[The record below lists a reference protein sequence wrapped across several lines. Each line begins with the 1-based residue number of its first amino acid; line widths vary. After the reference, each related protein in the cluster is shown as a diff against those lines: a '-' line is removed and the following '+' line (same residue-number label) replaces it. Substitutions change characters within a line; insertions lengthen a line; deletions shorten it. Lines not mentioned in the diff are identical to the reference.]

1 MNEKQ
6 LVEDFKRVEVEYER
20 VFKAV
25 HDFFL
30 PLANAAYEAKD
41 MERLQ
46 DLVRRC
52 PEHVAK
58 CFILDQIRQLRRDL
72 ENGG

>member
-1 MNEKQ
+1 
-6 LVEDFKRVEVEYER
+6 
-20 VFKAV
+20 
-25 HDFFL
+25 
-30 PLANAAYEAKD
+30 